1 MASKSGGVDEGKS
14 RSPRATFESSSATD
28 GPRRGLVAKVESY
41 FYENDDFA
49 QLFERFAE
57 EHASVIDLEAEEFKL
72 EYTDVYNRFLALF
85 ESSLSRFIESQGGTI
100 EEFYDEVRE
109 VSGNACPLRNFTF
122 SRLCATGL
130 HCDFFSRDFLFRS
143 FH

>member
-109 VSGNACPLRNFTF
+109 RKRNAEGKRPDMNDSAVVLDAGADYG
-122 SRLCATGL
+122 SKSMPGDAI
-130 HCDFFSRDFLFRS
+130 
-143 FH
+143 